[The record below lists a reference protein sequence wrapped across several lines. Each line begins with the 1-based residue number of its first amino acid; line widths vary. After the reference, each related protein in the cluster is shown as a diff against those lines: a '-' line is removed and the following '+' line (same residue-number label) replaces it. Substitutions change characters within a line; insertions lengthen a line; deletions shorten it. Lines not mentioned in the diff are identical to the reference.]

1 MGDKA
6 EGYAASISVNEDQVV
21 EMMALGFT
29 ASESRSALRTSNGN
43 LQMAVEKAYKIR
55 DEQSNIEEE
64 EKEKARKRKLART
77 LGPCNSSGE
86 DVDIDAYD
94 RLINILGFQPKTAE
108 KALRACDNDI
118 NKAIDWIQNNKEAVA
133 MDEITA
139 VEIAKVAS
147 LGFDPITSKA
157 ALVQFKGMV
166 EEAINHLL
174 STGGVVASEWLQKA
188 AELADDLEQSS
199 TSSSPRK
206 KISKLSKEEVKA
218 MKSVAS
224 AIRETEDDDY
234 SDNTLVEEMS
244 YIKEYQA
251 LLKSLQP
258 C

>member
-1 MGDKA
+1 M
-6 EGYAASISVNEDQVV
+6 YT
-21 EMMALGFT
+21 MMI
-29 ASESRSALRTSNGN
+29 
-43 LQMAVEKAYKIR
+43 MI
-55 DEQSNIEEE
+55 
-64 EKEKARKRKLART
+64 
-77 LGPCNSSGE
+77 
-86 DVDIDAYD
+86 
-94 RLINILGFQPKTAE
+94 
-108 KALRACDNDI
+108 
-118 NKAIDWIQNNKEAVA
+118 
-133 MDEITA
+133 
-139 VEIAKVAS
+139 IAKKLEFYFSYQVAS

-174 STGGVVASEWLQKA
+174 TTGGVVASEWLQKA
-188 AELADDLEQSS
+188 AELADDLEQS

-258 C
+258 